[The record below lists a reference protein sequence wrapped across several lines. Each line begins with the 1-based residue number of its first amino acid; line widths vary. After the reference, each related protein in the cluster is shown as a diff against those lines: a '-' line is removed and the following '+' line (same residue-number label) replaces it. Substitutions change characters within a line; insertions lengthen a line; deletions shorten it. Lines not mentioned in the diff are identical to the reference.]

1 MSEVTKPLVKDE
13 SFVAFKNLMQDV
25 KNDIHTISVK
35 MQPEFPL
42 NSWAEF
48 RQAIKMGYGP
58 RLYPVGKDVQIG
70 TDPLMT
76 VVSHNSEKNPNDPS
90 EPTCTLLAKKRIL
103 TLQFDGREAMYYSED
118 GLSAGTYWFA
128 ATAYSSWAAG
138 AYHFTLTQALPA
150 GGQFCIK
157 ADAGTAL
164 TSTKIQSFASQL
176 SVTPIEEV
184 DIVSGQEGTGLGTW
198 ATNVMNHPHRISYGS
213 NNYKESAIRQVLN
226 SEALAGEVWL
236 PQTKFDRPPS
246 WVSSERGFL
255 GTLSEDMRN
264 AIMAVDIGCRTN
276 TVYEA
281 PDSTCGG
288 TSKQY
293 TVRDKIFLASIQNVG
308 FASESVGEQTNL
320 WDYYIGATDA
330 DRIKLD
336 SSGNAGSWWLRS
348 PHPSNAYYVRI
359 VRTAGS
365 LIGSHAY
372 DSYGVVPAC
381 VI

>member
-1 MSEVTKPLVKDE
+1 MSNVTKPLVLDE
-13 SFVAFKNLMQDV
+13 SFNAFRNQMNGIAD
-25 KNDIHTISVK
+25 DIHTISIK

-42 NSWAEF
+42 NSWSEF
-48 RQAIKMGYGP
+48 KTAIKHGYGQK
-58 RLYPVGKDVQIG
+58 LYPVGTDIQIG

-76 VVSHNSEKNPNDPS
+76 VVAHNVDKNPADPT
-90 EPTCTLLAKKRIL
+90 EYTCTLLAKKRIY
-103 TLQFDGREAMYYSED
+103 TLQFDNREAMYYSEA
-118 GLSAGTYWFA
+118 GLAAGTYWFT
-128 ATAYSSWAAG
+128 ATAYSSWTAG
-138 AYHFTLTQALPA
+138 DYHFTLTQALPA
-150 GGQFCIK
+150 GGQLCIK
-157 ADAGTAL
+157 DDSGKAL
-164 TSTKIQSFASQL
+164 TATKIQSFASRE
-176 SVTPIEEV
+176 STTAIEEV

-198 ATNVMNHPHRISYGS
+198 ATNVMNHPHRISCGS
-213 NNYKESAIRQVLN
+213 SNYKESAIRQVLN

-293 TVRDKIFLASIQNVG
+293 TVRDKIFLASMQNVG

-330 DRIKLD
+330 DRIKVDL
-336 SSGNAGSWWLRS
+336 SGNAGIWWLRS
-348 PHPSNAYYVRI
+348 PYPSTATNVRF
-359 VRTAGS
+359 VNPAGS
-365 LIGSHAY
+365 LYNTNAY
-372 DSYGVVPAC
+372 ASYGVVPAC